1 MQEGKM
7 GKKGK
12 WLASVKNAFKSP
24 IRAGDDEESES
35 KDMNLFG
42 DTRPV
47 AVIPDKPKRKARR
60 WSYGKVALSED
71 KEPDIKEV
79 VTQTETSVQS
89 NSKFTMFMY
98 PSQEEWAAVIVQTAF
113 RGHLARRTLRAL
125 RGLVRLQAFV
135 RSRRVMRQANTT
147 MRTVQAIT
155 RVQGRLRTHQARMS
169 EDGLAVQHQ
178 VWQKS
183 QPIIRKES
191 EWLTETGWNDSNLSA
206 QQIEAKEQERQVAA
220 LKRERA
226 MAYARTQQLR
236 RAGPKQV
243 VPLFIECEPDKP
255 HWRWSYVERW
265 TAARPWQNRMFEIP
279 PAFKDVPDDQ
289 TSKSVD
295 VNAARKVPKRMSL
308 AVSPQVRASCN
319 DFANAHPKAHT
330 GALRTS
336 QVLNSRGTP
345 HRSKSGAGS
354 PRSRCSSD
362 HLDDRGG
369 SGSEF
374 SATGRS
380 TASILTDPKDGTRHS
395 NTIHVGNGAIV
406 DAEVEPLPT
415 VAGHLQQT
423 QGVKNKAG
431 ARSQPKPRLTAPGA
445 FKTPATMKRL
455 TYPKRDPRNLKH
467 SAQPDPKS
475 DKSSRSKGGV
485 IPGSHQHI

>member
-1 MQEGKM
+1 M

-71 KEPDIKEV
+71 KEPDIKE
-79 VTQTETSVQS
+79 
-89 NSKFTMFMY
+89 
-98 PSQEEWAAVIVQTAF
+98 
-113 RGHLARRTLRAL
+113 ARRTLRAL

>member
-1 MQEGKM
+1 M
-7 GKKGK
+7 
-12 WLASVKNAFKSP
+12 
-24 IRAGDDEESES
+24 
-35 KDMNLFG
+35 
-42 DTRPV
+42 
-47 AVIPDKPKRKARR
+47 
-60 WSYGKVALSED
+60 
-71 KEPDIKEV
+71 
-79 VTQTETSVQS
+79 
-89 NSKFTMFMY
+89 
-98 PSQEEWAAVIVQTAF
+98 
-113 RGHLARRTLRAL
+113 
-125 RGLVRLQAFV
+125 
-135 RSRRVMRQANTT
+135 
-147 MRTVQAIT
+147 
-155 RVQGRLRTHQARMS
+155 
-169 EDGLAVQHQ
+169 
-178 VWQKS
+178 
-183 QPIIRKES
+183 
-191 EWLTETGWNDSNLSA
+191 TETGWNDSNLSA

-226 MAYARTQQLR
+226 MAYARTQQVCDFNPPHCLLTVFCHHPPPLMIGNNSCFMVPTTYASENNNVEVAHVDNVNGIMQQLR

-295 VNAARKVPKRMSL
+295 VNAARKVPKRMSP